1 MDVVVGLI
9 EMADDHDGDDDDA
22 RRQLLRF
29 VRLYRFPWPP
39 FLPAPSRGLAFGF
52 AAHAPPLP

>member
-22 RRQLLRF
+22 IVARELASSLGLPWQLVGEAGIIR
-29 VRLYRFPWPP
+29 VI
-39 FLPAPSRGLAFGF
+39 
-52 AAHAPPLP
+52 